1 MAKESPSSGLILVGA
16 GKMGGALL
24 SGWLKNSASRSLEI
38 SVLEPA
44 PSTELKELVSAY
56 DLELN
61 PSIDEL
67 AKRKFETVVLAV
79 KPQVVTAVLSTLKP
93 LVHPNVLFVSI
104 AAGKAIAS
112 IQNDLGVAV
121 SVVRAMPNLPA
132 SIGKG
137 ITALYAAS
145 GVSQNHRDL
154 GARLMEAVGDVVF
167 LDDEPQMDAVT
178 AISGS
183 GPAYVFYLIECLIVA
198 AEDAGL
204 PPHLAVQFARA
215 TVFGAA
221 ELARVSK
228 EDAAVLRESVTSKG
242 GTTAA
247 ALKILM
253 EENGLESLLR
263 RTVRAAIDRAKEFE
277 SRA

>member
-38 SVLEPA
+38 SVLETA
-44 PSTELKELVSAY
+44 PSTELKKLVSAY

-61 PSIDEL
+61 PSIYEL

-145 GVSQNHRDL
+145 
-154 GARLMEAVGDVVF
+154 
-167 LDDEPQMDAVT
+167 
-178 AISGS
+178 
-183 GPAYVFYLIECLIVA
+183 AYHKI
-198 AEDAGL
+198 
-204 PPHLAVQFARA
+204 
-215 TVFGAA
+215 T
-221 ELARVSK
+221 
-228 EDAAVLRESVTSKG
+228 
-242 GTTAA
+242 GT
-247 ALKILM
+247 
-253 EENGLESLLR
+253 
-263 RTVRAAIDRAKEFE
+263 
-277 SRA
+277 